1 MGPGPARR
9 SARCSV
15 SGVPGLQL
23 ASALTLMPVLGP
35 TEQLLARL
43 APGTEAEALARPR
56 YLYDRA
62 LADAATALELAERD
76 EARLLARLPATLD
89 SLREDRQPSPARR
102 AC

>member
-1 MGPGPARR
+1 M
-9 SARCSV
+9 
-15 SGVPGLQL
+15 
-23 ASALTLMPVLGP
+23 LMPVLGP

-62 LADAATALELAERD
+62 PADAATALELAERD

-89 SLREDRQPSPARR
+89 PLREDRQPSPARR
-102 AC
+102 DLLTATAAVEPRSSNARSG